1 MKYLSA
7 LLVVPLAPAAISQ
20 TLLKD
25 WAGPE
30 NNDLF
35 GWAGDGAGDVNAY
48 GYDYVIG
55 GAESVNKGYCDS
67 AFGYI
72 PHM

>member
-35 GWAGDGAGDVNAY
+35 GWAVDGAGDVNAD
-48 GYDYVIG
+48 GYDDVIV
-55 GAESVNKGYCDS
+55 GAESANKVYVYSGFDYT
-67 AFGYI
+67 
-72 PHM
+72 P